1 MSSSEAFVV
10 SPSVVESAL
19 QKRKMKVAVVHSPL
33 FIGASPRLPPAAAA
47 AAPLLFAAGS
57 PSNNLDN
64 INDQSSSIN
73 KKRLTHA
80 DIEWKLRPDNN
91 NSNSNSDD
99 NGGTSP
105 KQLFKRL
112 KIKSSATLLR
122 IHSKLSG
129 KKLPPVLC
137 PRGGRAMLEAYY
149 CDNDHHATTKNVLRR
164 LFKRRYKKKIIA
176 KFGFTTSRGPSN
188 NEIDTTIRT
197 IYNINPSPNV
207 ATIAAIIY
215 MYVEPQY
222 RQRNVGSLALE
233 VISAIQSVQAVDFT
247 ILVASGDDTLVEWYE
262 KRGYTRAPLLQN
274 MMGSPNGEY
283 GVAMIAPVHVK
294 HGFFD
299 ECCVKWWR

>member
-1 MSSSEAFVV
+1 M
-10 SPSVVESAL
+10 
-19 QKRKMKVAVVHSPL
+19 
-33 FIGASPRLPPAAAA
+33 
-47 AAPLLFAAGS
+47 
-57 PSNNLDN
+57 
-64 INDQSSSIN
+64 
-73 KKRLTHA
+73 
-80 DIEWKLRPDNN
+80 
-91 NSNSNSDD
+91 
-99 NGGTSP
+99 
-105 KQLFKRL
+105 L
-112 KIKSSATLLR
+112 K
-122 IHSKLSG
+122 
-129 KKLPPVLC
+129 
-137 PRGGRAMLEAYY
+137 AYY
-149 CDNDHHATTKNVLRR
+149 CDNDDHATPKNMLRKW
-164 LFKRRYKKKIIA
+164 FKRRNKKKMIA

-197 IYNINPSPNV
+197 IYNINPPSNV

-299 ECCVKWWR
+299 ECCVKWW